1 MKYQAQRNRLAAL
14 ERVLPGKGATIV
26 ITGGLPP
33 GYAPAKPLPPG
44 SDLKHQHA
52 VITRGA
58 GTPKAPDPVVDTGQ
72 GAKIAGR
79 GS

>member
-1 MKYQAQRNRLAAL
+1 M
-14 ERVLPGKGATIV
+14 TIV

-33 GYAPAKPLPPG
+33 DYAPAKPLPPG

-52 VITRGA
+52 IITRGT
-58 GTPKAPDPVVDTGQ
+58 GVQKAPEALPDTASGV
-72 GAKIAGR
+72 KIAGR